1 MNEIV
6 QTIKKQQNRLASHRL
21 KKKGLGVEE
30 GHASLTSLF
39 RQHCEPYANHATKEE
54 KKKYVRK
61 KVKQQISSFTLNM
74 VHKATATK
82 KKN

>member
-39 RQHCEPYANHATKEE
+39 RQHCEPYANHATK
-54 KKKYVRK
+54 
-61 KVKQQISSFTLNM
+61 
-74 VHKATATK
+74 